1 MATGKTAP
9 ELVRDLAAEER
20 AVVEVVLDPLRLA
33 LSVEDTV
40 DRERAT
46 NLLNDWPELVADWR
60 QLEDVARAVAETVAK
75 ARARVEAAL
84 EKGG

>member
-1 MATGKTAP
+1 MATGKTAS
-9 ELVRDLAAEER
+9 ELVRDLVAEER
-20 AVVEVVLDPLRLA
+20 AVVEVMLDPLRLA

>member
-1 MATGKTAP
+1 MATGKTAS
-9 ELVRDLAAEER
+9 ELVRDLVAEER
-20 AVVEVVLDPLRLA
+20 AVVEVMLDPLRLA

-46 NLLNDWPELVADWR
+46 NLLNDWRELVADWR